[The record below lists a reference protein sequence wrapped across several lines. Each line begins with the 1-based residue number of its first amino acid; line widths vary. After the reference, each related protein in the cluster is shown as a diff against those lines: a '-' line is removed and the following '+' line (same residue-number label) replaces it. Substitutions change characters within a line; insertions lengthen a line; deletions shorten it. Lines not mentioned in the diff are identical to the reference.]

1 MLGNFPGKCHSTFA
15 SSLLFLSALPTSLP
29 LEIFCFTS
37 KVYCYFEAIGIKDK
51 GETELALLEPVSKS
65 FWGCWRQGGG
75 GKKHGLLQSKMEKS
89 EVGMLGFL
97 DNPIEWEWG
106 IHIYIYLRNR
116 RKSELLCKMS
126 DIYWNRSF
134 IKSLLV
140 LLCVCLFVFC
150 LNSVNFLV
158 PFQNEA
164 RFK

>member
-37 KVYCYFEAIGIKDK
+37 KVYWYFEAIGIKDK

-140 LLCVCLFVFC
+140 LLCVWFFFFA
-150 LNSVNFLV
+150 SI
-158 PFQNEA
+158 QSTS
-164 RFK
+164 